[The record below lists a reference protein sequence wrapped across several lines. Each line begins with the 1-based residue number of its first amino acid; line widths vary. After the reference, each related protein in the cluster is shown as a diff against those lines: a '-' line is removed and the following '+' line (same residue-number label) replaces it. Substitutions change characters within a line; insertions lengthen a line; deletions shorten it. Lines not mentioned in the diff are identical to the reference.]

1 MLQTNEQYKEE
12 GGEIM
17 GKPKR
22 NDRESYTYNESGN
35 LEVTQ
40 QIMDSYNSGV
50 IDPTSGE
57 VEVSLTS
64 EE

>member
-1 MLQTNEQYKEE
+1 
-12 GGEIM
+12 M

-22 NDRESYTYNESGN
+22 NDRETYTYDDAGTV
-35 LEVTQ
+35 EVTQ

-50 IDPTSGE
+50 IDSTSGE
-57 VEVSLTS
+57 VEISIRN

>member
-1 MLQTNEQYKEE
+1 
-12 GGEIM
+12 M

-22 NDRESYTYNESGN
+22 NDRESYTYDETGSM
-35 LEVTQ
+35 EVTQ

-50 IDPTSGE
+50 IDSTTGE
-57 VEVSLTS
+57 AEISIRS

>member
-1 MLQTNEQYKEE
+1 
-12 GGEIM
+12 M

-22 NDRESYTYNESGN
+22 NDRETYTYNDSGS

-57 VEVSLTS
+57 AEISLRS